1 MRNLIWIFGALVAI
15 TALLFVFPVLLA
27 GAALL
32 TGILYLLTPGKR
44 TVQPAYVMQA
54 VPLNGKVV
62 AEDIV
67 PVEIITVYKR

>member
-1 MRNLIWIFGALVAI
+1 MRNLIWISGALVAI
-15 TALLFVFPVLLA
+15 TLMLFVFPLVLA

-32 TGILYLLTPGKR
+32 MGLVYLLTPRKR
-44 TVQPAYVMQA
+44 TVPPTYVVQA
-54 VPLNGKVV
+54 VPVRGPVP